1 MMGIAPLLF
10 FLLAGIC
17 RTASAQTLSTD
28 QLVRQVINN
37 ELYANQND
45 HSRWMYLDSDTV
57 PGKSTLKLVVQ
68 TLDGTVSKTIRLN
81 GRPLTPQ
88 ERSQDAAKMESVVND
103 PAVRERQRKNG
114 QHDDQQSVSMM
125 KMLPQGFIWT
135 NAGEANG
142 DITLRF
148 KPNPAFTPPTYAAR
162 VFAAMAGEVTVDAK
176 QKRVKMLSGHLVREV
191 DFGWGILGKIVPGGT
206 FRVIRTEVAPG
217 EWEITETHVHIQ
229 GHMLIFKSISQQE
242 DEVSSHYKA
251 TPAGLTLRQAAQ
263 MLTDN
268 TIAKELGIALENSE
282 K

>member
-1 MMGIAPLLF
+1 MEIAPLLF
-10 FLLAGIC
+10 FFLAGAC
-17 RTASAQTLSTD
+17 LAAGAQTLSTG
-28 QLVRQVINN
+28 QLVQQVINN

-45 HSRWMYLDSDTV
+45 HSHWIYLDSDAV
-57 PGKSTLKLVVQ
+57 PGKNTLKLVVQ
-68 TLDGTVSKTIRLN
+68 TLDGTVSKAIRLN

-88 ERSQDAAKMESVVND
+88 ERSQDQAKMESVVND
-103 PAVRERQRKNG
+103 PAIREKQRKNG
-114 QHDDQQSVSMM
+114 QHDDQQSISMM

-135 NAGEANG
+135 NAGESNG
-142 DITLRF
+142 EITLRF

-176 QKRVKMLSGHLVREV
+176 QKRVKVLTGSLVQPVE
-191 DFGWGILGKIVPGGT
+191 FGWGILGKMDPGGT
-206 FRVIRTEVAPG
+206 FRVVRTEVAPG

-251 TPAGLTLRQAAQ
+251 IPAGLTLRQAAQ

-268 TIAKELGIALENSE
+268 TIAKELGMGLENSE